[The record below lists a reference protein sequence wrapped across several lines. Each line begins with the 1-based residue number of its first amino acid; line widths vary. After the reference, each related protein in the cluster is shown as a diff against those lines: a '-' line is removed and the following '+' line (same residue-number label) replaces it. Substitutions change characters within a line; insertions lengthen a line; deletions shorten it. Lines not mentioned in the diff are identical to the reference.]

1 VRLQHHAVARRFSAL
16 LGKQPQSCR
25 WKVDSARAALS
36 CKILSTMATLSCEIV
51 RDDASYVSDASK
63 KKKIKKECHCMQP
76 GCKPSKPHTSQVAC
90 TWALLTQEDGDKPY
104 KLRVERALR
113 IHARHAIESATLPV
127 CALARLVGVCLS
139 GRVELCRSGCGC
151 GRLDFYL
158 Q

>member
-1 VRLQHHAVARRFSAL
+1 MMQ
-16 LGKQPQSCR
+16 
-25 WKVDSARAALS
+25 
-36 CKILSTMATLSCEIV
+36 ATLAMHQ
-51 RDDASYVSDASK
+51 R

-90 TWALLTQEDGDKPY
+90 TWALLSQEDGDKPY

-127 CALARLVGVCLS
+127 CELARLVGVGLS
-139 GRVELCRSGCGC
+139 GRVELCRGGCGC